1 MPLDPIELTVFASIF
16 ASVAEEMGVTL
27 GRAAY
32 SPNIKERRDYSCAV
46 FDAEG
51 RLAAQ
56 AAHIPVHLG
65 AMPHA
70 VRVARERH
78 TFGAGDLVIFNDP
91 YLGGTH
97 LPDVTMVSPVFVE
110 LDGQEPREQLVGYL
124 ASRAH
129 QADIG
134 GMTAGSM
141 PVSTELYQEGIIIP
155 PLKVIDGG
163 KTNQALLEMI
173 YRNVRTP
180 KERAGDFAAQMAA
193 HRTGEERLRQ
203 VVVRYSLPKV
213 QEALEA
219 VMEYSE
225 AATRALLRT
234 IPAGSYD
241 FEDCLDDDGVSDQ
254 PVPIKVRITIADGE
268 LTADFT
274 GSAPECT
281 GSVNAVL
288 AVTQSATY
296 YVVRCLTG
304 EEVHVNDGCFR
315 PVQVIAPEGSVLNPR
330 PPRAVV
336 GGNVETSQRV
346 TDVLLG
352 ALAKALPDRIPA
364 ASYGTMSNVTIGGH
378 DPFRDRPFAYY
389 ETIAGGAGGRSYRGW
404 PFSGTRPHDQH
415 AQYPRRGTRIHV
427 PLPYRR
433 VQHSARVRRRGPA
446 ARRRRHPAH
455 VRIPQPLLSHPPH
468 RPATFPTVRTPRRTD
483 GSTRTEQPNAGRG
496 SCRRRQTDAAE
507 QNDHQHQY
515 WRPARYRDPGRGRV
529 GTNASIKVLDFV
541 QFGGRARTELR
552 TFRWEVP
559 I

>member
-203 VVVRYSLPKV
+203 VVARYSLSKV

-389 ETIAGGAGGRSYRGW
+389 ETIAGGAGAGPTGDGLSAVHAHMTNTLNTPVEALEYTY
-404 PFSGTRPHDQH
+404 PFRIAEYSIRQGSGG
-415 AQYPRRGTRIHV
+415 AG
-427 PLPYRR
+427 
-433 VQHSARVRRRGPA
+433 RRRGGDGIRRTYEFLSPCSVTLLTD
-446 ARRRRHPAH
+446 RRRF
-455 VRIPQPLLSHPPH
+455 PPFGLQGGQTGALGQNNLMQAEGH
-468 RPATFPTVRTPRRTD
+468 AGGAKRTLQSKMTIGINTGDRLDIETPGGGGWGRTP
-483 GSTRTEQPNAGRG
+483 A
-496 SCRRRQTDAAE
+496 
-507 QNDHQHQY
+507 
-515 WRPARYRDPGRGRV
+515 
-529 GTNASIKVLDFV
+529 
-541 QFGGRARTELR
+541 
-552 TFRWEVP
+552 
-559 I
+559 